1 MGLTASLSSRAS
13 AGAFC
18 LAVSG
23 LGVAAPATA
32 QTLQSIQ
39 TPAKPLVLKAR
50 GSFFVGG
57 RSVEQKASE
66 ILLGPDDSV
75 TVDQMYVEYMVPAGK
90 AKVPV
95 VMIHGAGLSGKSYDT
110 TPDGRMGWFE
120 YFVRK
125 AHPTYVVDQVGRA
138 RSGFNQA
145 AINNR
150 LSGASNAPSAPVV
163 PTAPGA
169 PAAIG
174 QGAFRFGDRV
184 GVWTNFRFGPRFGE
198 AFPGERFPVEVV
210 GEFSK
215 QAIPDLTSQVQS
227 PNPTLKALADLAVDL
242 NGAVLI
248 SHSQSGPFPMDAALI
263 DPRGVAGIVAV
274 EPGACRASYT
284 DEQIARLAKIPT
296 LVVFGDNLSAQT
308 GLGSLTWQN
317 RLDGCRAYA
326 TRIKAAGGQVDI
338 VATAE
343 QGIRGNSHMLMLDR
357 NNLQIADIILQ
368 WIDGPRARLAQGL
381 AASPGTGAVDGAD
394 GDPAV
399 KR

>member
-1 MGLTASLSSRAS
+1 MGLTTNSSLR
-13 AGAFC
+13 
-18 LAVSG
+18 V
-23 LGVAAPATA
+23 GVAAFGIVLGSLSLVGTAPA
-32 QTLQSIQ
+32 QTLKSIQ
-39 TPAKPLVLKAR
+39 APATPLVLKNR

-57 RSVEQKASE
+57 RSVEQKAGE

-75 TVDQMYVEYMVPAGK
+75 TVDQMYVEYMVPTGK
-90 AKVPV
+90 TKTPV

-120 YFVRK
+120 YFVRQ

-150 LSGASNAPSAPVV
+150 LSGASGAPTGSVA

-184 GVWTNFRFGPRFGE
+184 GVWTNFRFGTRFDE
-198 AFPGERFPVEVV
+198 AFPGEQFPVEAV
-210 GEFSK
+210 GELSK
-215 QAIPDLTSQVQS
+215 QAIPDLTSQLPS

-242 NGAVLI
+242 DGAVLI

-263 DPRGVAGIVAV
+263 DPRGVAGVVAV

-284 DEQIARLAKIPT
+284 DEQIAKLAKIPT

-326 TRIKAAGGQVDI
+326 ARIKAAGGQADI
-338 VATAE
+338 VATAD
-343 QGIRGNSHMLMLDR
+343 QGIRGNSHMLMQDK
-357 NNLQIADIILQ
+357 NNLQIADIILK
-368 WIDGPRARLAQGL
+368 WIDERAGR
-381 AASPGTGAVDGAD
+381 S
-394 GDPAV
+394 
-399 KR
+399 R